1 MLKPGVSYDYLM
13 PNNVYSKKQI
23 ESQVSHYCKS
33 EGIEVSHYVYLME
46 NNKKHNSIKSKFS
59 KSPLGIFGIIS
70 ITLVVL
76 YNLF

>member
-1 MLKPGVSYDYLM
+1 MLKPGVGYPYLI
-13 PNNVYSKKQI
+13 PNNVYSKNKI
-23 ESQVSHYCKS
+23 ENQVSHYCKS

-46 NNKKHNSIKSKFS
+46 NNKNQKYIKSKLS
-59 KSPLGIFGIIS
+59 KLPLGIFGMIS